1 MERAKEWDGEDA
13 EELTRRFRLHC
24 EELTGQTEDGGAR
37 QREFKG
43 IFVARPKIERRANIA
58 EDDDTQFDQSVELRD
73 STFWSRRKEIDLL
86 TVTTTMEVGI
96 DIGSLQMVLQSN
108 MPFPQRFNYQQRVGR
123 AGRRGQ
129 AFFDGA
135 HTLSQQEP

>member
-1 MERAKEWDGEDA
+1 MERTQKKS
-13 EELTRRFRLHC
+13 RRFRLHC

-73 STFWSRRKEIDLL
+73 STFGPAERKS
-86 TVTTTMEVGI
+86 T
-96 DIGSLQMVLQSN
+96 
-108 MPFPQRFNYQQRVGR
+108 F
-123 AGRRGQ
+123 
-129 AFFDGA
+129 
-135 HTLSQQEP
+135 